1 MRSSHKSLRARER
14 SVITSVASLRCSECA
29 GEVLDLGDELV
40 CRACGVVRDKE
51 VVETSGGKPLLAID
65 FTGQALGGY
74 LGPPDTGFEE
84 RFSRGLAGS
93 QSSYKYLK
101 LVSDYAGREDST
113 VYGCAKLIERVAE
126 KLELPRV
133 VMAQAVIIAKAL
145 LGPKGS
151 RGEVSTAAISAYSI
165 VAASRIVGLGGVN
178 VREVLEAHRLL
189 GRRVKSSSLI
199 QVSLNSPY
207 KTSPRRAEDYVTR
220 IVGRLQLL
228 PGPAGGLSAVGLE
241 PNSYFAELRYESMR
255 VLASI
260 NEMDRGGHSPCS
272 LAATA
277 VYAAECR
284 LARLGPRRKVLTQRE
299 IAESGGVAEYTV
311 RELFGKL
318 FRQQPAETT
327 LRPIQTFA
335 Q

>member
-1 MRSSHKSLRARER
+1 M
-14 SVITSVASLRCSECA
+14 
-29 GEVLDLGDELV
+29 LDLGDELV
-40 CRACGVVRDKE
+40 CKACGVVRDKE
-51 VVETSGGKPLLAID
+51 VVEAGSGRPFLAID

-84 RFSRGLAGS
+84 RFSRGFADS
-93 QSSYKYLK
+93 PSSYKYLK

-133 VMAQAVIIAKAL
+133 VMAQAVVIAKAL
-145 LGPKGS
+145 LGPKSS
-151 RGEVSTAAISAYSI
+151 RGGVSTAAISAYSI
-165 VAASRIVGLGGVN
+165 VAASRIVGVGGVN
-178 VREVLEAHRLL
+178 VREVIEAHRLL

-199 QVSLNSPY
+199 QVSFDSPY

-220 IVGRLQLL
+220 VVGRLQLL
-228 PGPAGGLSAVGLE
+228 PGPAGAMSTVGLE
-241 PNSYFAELRYESMR
+241 PSSYFAELRHASLQ
-255 VLASI
+255 VLSLI
-260 NEMDRGGHSPCS
+260 GETDRGGHSPCS

-277 VYAAECR
+277 VYAAECM

-318 FRQQPAETT
+318 FRQQPEAA
-327 LRPIQTFA
+327 LPRIQTPA
-335 Q
+335 R